1 MPEIR
6 DLADRMT
13 AYWESLQPP
22 DDPMLDFDERD
33 LLRLAIETGFEEVH
47 LRLDADLTLSKPMSW
62 EAVASSGQP
71 EDPLAG

>member
-33 LLRLAIETGFEEVH
+33 LLRLAIETGFGEVH
-47 LRLDADLTLSKPMSW
+47 LRLDAD
-62 EAVASSGQP
+62 AVKQADELGSGG
-71 EDPLAG
+71 ARKRAT